1 MDGDGLLGFTDGGSL
16 VAPAAAPAMAMD
28 PMSFM
33 APEPTP
39 DGASPPAAVMAMPA
53 AAAPAPAMAAAP
65 AAAPAAAY
73 ADPFQG
79 MPMKDPSSMGGSP
92 AVGGGAIGGI
102 PEMNK
107 LREWE
112 DKHEKELEEMSR
124 KEEAAK
130 KERRAKAAEE
140 LKKWYDERA
149 QNITKRIAA
158 NKAEQATVEQ
168 SRDEAAKGGSNSWA
182 RVVDLIDTNARSADE
197 CRDTSR
203 MRSLLIQLKS
213 NPVA

>member
-1 MDGDGLLGFTDGGSL
+1 MDGDGLLGFTD
-16 VAPAAAPAMAMD
+16 
-28 PMSFM
+28 
-33 APEPTP
+33 
-39 DGASPPAAVMAMPA
+39 
-53 AAAPAPAMAAAP
+53 AAPAPAPLAAGAPAP
-65 AAAPAAAY
+65 AAAMPMDPMGFMADPTPDAASPMAAAVPMQQAAPAAY

-79 MPMKDPSSMGGSP
+79 MPMQDPGSMGASP
-92 AVGGGAIGGI
+92 AVGGGVVGGI
-102 PEMNK
+102 PEMSK

-140 LKKWYDERA
+140 LKKWYDERK
-149 QNITKRIAA
+149 QNITKRIAT

-168 SRDEAAKGGSNSWA
+168 SRDDAAKGGSNPWA

-203 MRSLLIQLKS
+203 MRSLMIHLKS
-213 NPVA
+213 NPIACA